1 VSEQAGDGF
10 VKFMAEA
17 QERDAVE
24 AALAADREK
33 GLRDVFAVAAM
44 QAEINSLGNAG
55 IPESEY
61 GRLDIARLA
70 FKMADVMMIARKE

>member
-1 VSEQAGDGF
+1 VRPNTEQEDT
-10 VKFMAEA
+10 E
-17 QERDAVE
+17 QQAVE

-55 IPESEY
+55 IPESDY
-61 GRLDIARLA
+61 ARFSLA
-70 FKMADVMMIARKE
+70 ALSYRMADAMMIARKK